1 MDQSTLIR
9 YIGEVAKEAQANLE
23 TCKAQYIEFIVPQ
36 VRVIGEERLKSVTTL
51 VDKGMKKAKRI
62 VFPIFGVEGLL
73 LILLLLLF

>member
-1 MDQSTLIR
+1 MHCRLLDL
-9 YIGEVAKEAQANLE
+9 
-23 TCKAQYIEFIVPQ
+23 IVPQ

-51 VDKGMKKAKRI
+51 VDKAIEKAKQV